1 MSILSGKTISFIGGG
16 NMTSAIVDG
25 LLKLKKTSVLILR
38 FACLT
43 VTHPSVMLYRQRRN
57 GSISGAGA

>member
-43 VTHPSVMLYRQRRN
+43 VTHPSVMLLPPK
-57 GSISGAGA
+57 A